1 MFQSNLILLLSF
13 STGRHMSVT
22 SPAILAN
29 FFEKQCTQNH
39 PQYLSGLSRALYPT
53 SFLEI
58 AVYTDAKR
66 RGIYLALFTDPE
78 GDSCFSIYQISWIKM
93 KKSNLST
100 LKTSL
105 SRNFVYNLQTFRGFQ
120 QVHFYVVFFCK
131 FSMKIIFYLPVNNDK
146 PKFVAFFV
154 FVRML
159 YLSLKFRLL
168 KMSRKET
175 PSWLSGH
182 KQ

>member
-1 MFQSNLILLLSF
+1 MRIQLFRERLSENMCTRQSRKVIWDMFNTLFLTMFQSNLTLLLSF

-22 SPAILAN
+22 SPAVLQN

-93 KKSNLST
+93 KKSNFST

-105 SRNFVYNLQTFRGFQ
+105 SRNFVYNLQTFRGFH
-120 QVHFYVVFFCK
+120 QVHFYVFF
-131 FSMKIIFYLPVNNDK
+131 FFFLQIQHENNFLPT
-146 PKFVAFFV
+146 
-154 FVRML
+154 
-159 YLSLKFRLL
+159 S
-168 KMSRKET
+168 
-175 PSWLSGH
+175 